1 MLKALYPTQGS
12 HIIIYR
18 IKYQYTYLYYHLD
31 LVVDI
36 LTQVTI
42 QNFLLSFLAINDNK
56 ANTYYHFRSMSKKKG
71 KGLLDVDKHG
81 LRNLRVQ
88 AIINK

>member
-1 MLKALYPTQGS
+1 MLYEQ
-12 HIIIYR
+12 
-18 IKYQYTYLYYHLD
+18 
-31 LVVDI
+31 
-36 LTQVTI
+36 
-42 QNFLLSFLAINDNK
+42 
-56 ANTYYHFRSMSKKKG
+56 KKG